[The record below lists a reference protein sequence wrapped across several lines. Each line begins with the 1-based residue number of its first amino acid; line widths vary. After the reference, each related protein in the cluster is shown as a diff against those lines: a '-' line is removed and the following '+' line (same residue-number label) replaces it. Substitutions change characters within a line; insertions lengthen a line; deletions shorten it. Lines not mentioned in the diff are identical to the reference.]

1 MSILVACLN
10 VIPNRCIAK
19 STAPPPPA
27 LALTSQNLEP
37 VHMNSK
43 SLPSAV
49 TCHRVDRMLLR
60 GMYARSSF
68 AKSASAFRQSAASSD
83 CQRTNRDLST
93 GMLLPQT
100 PTCYSSQRDGEFKY
114 RKTGKHVLI
123 LLTIRSSQINSRKSC
138 LRQQVQTW

>member
-27 LALTSQNLEP
+27 LALTSQNFEP

-49 TCHRVDRMLLR
+49 TCHRVDRMLLWGCTLGLLSR
-60 GMYARSSF
+60 NRQAPLGNRRLQAI
-68 AKSASAFRQSAASSD
+68 ASEPIETYQQA
-83 CQRTNRDLST
+83 C
-93 GMLLPQT
+93 LPQT

-123 LLTIRSSQINSRKSC
+123 LLTIRSSQISSHRSYC
-138 LRQQVQTW
+138 HRPMQTSL